1 MTFGIYQDRIGRGA
15 AWSKDQKKKRGKQGE
30 PVLAWSFV
38 DGWRFATK
46 LDLFGL
52 LCALC
57 RLTSWWMKPRGSC
70 KRLPFW
76 QKTTKLMKNAQN
88 NKSPSLKPKTKSY
101 WSIKLINVTH
111 CKKQISIMPP
121 GGDKYIRDRSRYQIG
136 WIFGKIPNGLWPNPP
151 HFINYI
157 AIFLY
162 WIWLHICKDVWGPD
176 SMTCKYMISRD
187 RDHSEAWGVG
197 VNCRLELLRKFIQ
210 FGSVTCPLSWYD
222 Y

>member
-1 MTFGIYQDRIGRGA
+1 MNLRQVDVMMQNYFTLLFFGQQFFSSFVFNLNVCSEILLLMTFGIYQDRIGRGA

-111 CKKQISIMPP
+111 CKK
-121 GGDKYIRDRSRYQIG
+121 
-136 WIFGKIPNGLWPNPP
+136 
-151 HFINYI
+151 
-157 AIFLY
+157 
-162 WIWLHICKDVWGPD
+162 
-176 SMTCKYMISRD
+176 
-187 RDHSEAWGVG
+187 
-197 VNCRLELLRKFIQ
+197 
-210 FGSVTCPLSWYD
+210 
-222 Y
+222 